1 MRNNYSDK
9 KDGPKGEQVENY
21 RDKNMRE
28 YEEGLKKGYFRTVGG
43 KRCMKPEMIVEYPKK
58 MAFILQDKNRN
69 KLSQLWKFYSYVKQ
83 IQSHVKHGKAFELA
97 EPDLCEI
104 CPKVNNAYNRGNVT
118 RYFKDFIEDNV
129 RMVKS
134 AEDLDAFARHFEAVI
149 AYLPRKNQ
157 K

>member
-9 KDGPKGEQVENY
+9 KDGPKGESY
-21 RDKNMRE
+21 RDKKMKN
-28 YEEGLKKGYFRTVGG
+28 YEEGLKKGYFRIVGG
-43 KRCMKPEMIVEYPKK
+43 KRCMRPEMIVEYPKE
-58 MAFILQDKNRN
+58 MAFILQDTKKN
-69 KLSQLWKFYSYVKQ
+69 KLSQLWKFYSHVKQ
-83 IQSHVKHGKAFELA
+83 IQSHVKHGKAFELV
-97 EPDLCEI
+97 EPDLLDI

-118 RYFKDFIEDNV
+118 IYFKDFIEDNV

-149 AYLPRKNQ
+149 AYLPKDQ